1 MVGFKGLI
9 LGKEGAIDSKRSVCD
24 VIILLS
30 SLYVCVN

>member
-24 VIILLS
+24 VILLS
-30 SLYVCVN
+30 SLYVRVN